1 MKQAKMKHLS
11 HFKEELTEVWDEFIL
26 QGRIK
31 NDKGARKQLR
41 AEILHSWYRCLDYKV
56 NPLAEANTNILNLA
70 EFNRKLE
77 KNSELL
83 DICLPTMQGI
93 YKFVAGSGFSVKIAD
108 REGYVLKI
116 IGDPEAVA
124 RIRLANFR
132 EGVKWD
138 ERSGGTTAIGLVLAI
153 DKPIQVRAA
162 EHYCRNSHALTCSAA
177 PIHDPNTGEIIGALS
192 MTGTVDKVHPHT
204 LGIVVA
210 AVDSIEKQMAL
221 CRSLQTA
228 QMSRARRSSQQ
239 MVGAGA
245 RVHFDDLIGKE
256 AQFKEA
262 VELGKTAAET
272 DCNVLL
278 LGESGAGKDMLAQA
292 IHNASSHRTQP
303 FVALNCAAIPRE
315 LLASELFGYVEG
327 AFTGAK
333 KGGNAGKFELADGGT
348 LFLDEIGEMPLDM
361 QTSLLRVLEEKAV
374 VRVGGWEVTP
384 VDVRIIAA
392 TNKDLKLEMSRGNF
406 RQDLYY
412 RLNVMAMYLP
422 PLRERKVDIPI
433 LAASL
438 MRSISSRLGK
448 RVEIIQP
455 EVLEIF
461 LNYDWPGNIR
471 ELQNVIERS
480 AYLAADNSIT
490 LQSLP
495 PEMRSLGPKP
505 VEQRDTRLALES
517 MEEATI
523 LSYMTKFQG
532 NLTQVASKLGI
543 SRSTLYRKLKKYKIS
558 DFSGK

>member
-1 MKQAKMKHLS
+1 
-11 HFKEELTEVWDEFIL
+11 
-26 QGRIK
+26 
-31 NDKGARKQLR
+31 
-41 AEILHSWYRCLDYKV
+41 
-56 NPLAEANTNILNLA
+56 
-70 EFNRKLE
+70 
-77 KNSELL
+77 
-83 DICLPTMQGI
+83 
-93 YKFVAGSGFSVKIAD
+93 
-108 REGYVLKI
+108 
-116 IGDPEAVA
+116 
-124 RIRLANFR
+124 
-132 EGVKWD
+132 
-138 ERSGGTTAIGLVLAI
+138 
-153 DKPIQVRAA
+153 
-162 EHYCRNSHALTCSAA
+162 
-177 PIHDPNTGEIIGALS
+177 
-192 MTGTVDKVHPHT
+192 
-204 LGIVVA
+204 
-210 AVDSIEKQMAL
+210 
-221 CRSLQTA
+221 
-228 QMSRARRSSQQ
+228 
-239 MVGAGA
+239 
-245 RVHFDDLIGKE
+245 
-256 AQFKEA
+256 
-262 VELGKTAAET
+262 
-272 DCNVLL
+272 
-278 LGESGAGKDMLAQA
+278 
-292 IHNASSHRTQP
+292 
-303 FVALNCAAIPRE
+303 
-315 LLASELFGYVEG
+315 
-327 AFTGAK
+327 
-333 KGGNAGKFELADGGT
+333 
-348 LFLDEIGEMPLDM
+348 MPLDM

-523 LSYMTKFQG
+523 LTYMTKFQG